1 MGSVK
6 YQKYNPNSVNIP
18 IPLYPFER
26 HTIFKTTL
34 GGCHFN
40 NRDRFSKT
48 FTQYKEGKHFEPS
61 AIKTYPGWALVGG
74 NKRLNTSVNSNL
86 TQTFNVERFW
96 ETENYETVPKHDDC
110 IMTKDEKRAINI
122 LQNTISFKEGKY
134 KTELLRRRD
143 RVNLPSNR
151 QLAIQR
157 LQSLEKVLARND
169 DLKTKYHK
177 TVKNNT

>member
-1 MGSVK
+1 
-6 YQKYNPNSVNIP
+6 
-18 IPLYPFER
+18 
-26 HTIFKTTL
+26 
-34 GGCHFN
+34 
-40 NRDRFSKT
+40 
-48 FTQYKEGKHFEPS
+48 
-61 AIKTYPGWALVGG
+61 
-74 NKRLNTSVNSNL
+74 
-86 TQTFNVERFW
+86 
-96 ETENYETVPKHDDC
+96 
-110 IMTKDEKRAINI
+110 MTKDEKRAINI